1 MTLVE
6 FVKILNSINIPV
18 TYSHWT
24 ATSTTPVPLPPYIC
38 YLVDGNE
45 NFKADNKVYHK
56 ITDASIELYTIRKD
70 LALEAKLEQALD
82 DHEIPYDSNEA
93 FIDSEKMFQKIYE
106 VRLI

>member
-1 MTLVE
+1 MNLVE
-6 FVKILNSINIPV
+6 LKRILESVNIPV

-24 ATSTTPVPLPPYIC
+24 ATPETPVPPPPYIC

-56 ITDASIELYTIRKD
+56 ITDANIELYTIRKD
-70 LALEAKLEQALD
+70 QALEAILEQALD
-82 DHEIPYDSNEA
+82 DHEIPYDSDEA
-93 FIDSEKMFQKIYE
+93 FIDSEKLFQKIYE

>member
-1 MTLVE
+1 MNLVE
-6 FVKILNSINIPV
+6 FKRILESVNIPV

-24 ATSTTPVPLPPYIC
+24 ATQETPAPPPPYIC

-56 ITDASIELYTIRKD
+56 ITDANIELYTIRKD

-82 DHEIPYDSNEA
+82 DHEIPYDSDEV
-93 FIDSEKMFQKIYE
+93 FIDSEKLFQKIYE